1 MKYDA
6 SFGRS
11 EGGAMKDAGKSQ
23 RLFPFFA
30 LALAMSLGW
39 AGWTTP
45 SFGQA
50 DVTSPAISPP
60 PPAEVTPD
68 NVPADTEL
76 GIPMGSF
83 RLYPTL
89 DVRAGYDTNVF
100 ASSVQTGS
108 AYEAIRPSL
117 DVRSDWNNHMLN
129 FGGYGAFGFFN
140 SATSQNYQNFGFN
153 TDGRLDIYRDWN
165 VTASAA
171 FTGTTESLGTPDVAQ
186 TQSPSVVYAVPI
198 NVGMFQRFSRLFYQV
213 NAGYTALRYSDFSQ
227 LNTNALTAGSRDR
240 NEFTESLRAG
250 YELREGFDVWLQGGL
265 NQRSYLQQVNIAGQQ
280 RDSNGWSAVA
290 GSTLELSGVSK
301 LEGFVGYTQQNY
313 FNPGIIS
320 AAVTFGLSGTWN
332 GFQPLVVRP
341 FVIRSINE
349 TVFTNYQDYVST
361 TIGAEFTYTLRSD
374 WQLNA
379 GATFSLLDYTPIPG
393 TNGGAFAHTDDFY
406 RVSLGALYSIRPEFQ
421 VGPLYE
427 FSAGN
432 GPDPNT
438 SPNFTR
444 HVIMLRFVAKR

>member
-1 MKYDA
+1 
-6 SFGRS
+6 
-11 EGGAMKDAGKSQ
+11 MKDAGKSA
-23 RLFPFFA
+23 RPFPYFAFVGLF
-30 LALAMSLGW
+30 LGW
-39 AGWTTP
+39 VGWGTP
-45 SFGQA
+45 SFGQ
-50 DVTSPAISPP
+50 VTSPVISPP
-60 PPAEVTPD
+60 PPGDVSPD
-68 NVPADTEL
+68 NVPAGTEL
-76 GIPMGSF
+76 GIPLGSF

-89 DVRAGYDTNVF
+89 DVRAGYDTNPF
-100 ASSVQTGS
+100 ASSGGQQSGS

-129 FGGYGAFGFFN
+129 FGAYGGFGFYN
-140 SATSQNYQNFGFN
+140 SAASQNYQNFGFN
-153 TDGRLDIYRDWN
+153 TDGRVDIQRDWN
-165 VTASAA
+165 LSASAA
-171 FTGTTESLGTPDVAQ
+171 FTGATELLGTPDVAQ
-186 TQSPSVVYAVPI
+186 SVSPSVVYAVPLSLS
-198 NVGMFQRFSRLFYQV
+198 MFQRFNRVFYQ
-213 NAGYTALRYSDFSQ
+213 ATGTATALRYSDFSQ
-227 LNTNALTAGSRDR
+227 LNTNALPGGSRDI
-240 NEFTESLRAG
+240 NQFTESLRAG

-265 NQRSYLQQVNIAGQQ
+265 NQRSYLQQINIAGQQ

-332 GFQPLVVRP
+332 GYQPLVVRP

-361 TIGAEFTYTLRSD
+361 TIGAQFDYTIHSD

-379 GATFSLLDYTPIPG
+379 GASFSLLDYTPVPG
-393 TNGGAFAHTDDFY
+393 TNAGAFAHTDDFY
-406 RVSLGALYSIRPEFQ
+406 RLSLGLLYTFQ
-421 VGPLYE
+421 PQFQIGPLYE

-438 SPNFTR
+438 SQNFTR

>member
-1 MKYDA
+1 MPLSA
-6 SFGRS
+6 SVRTQIGMLVIATSVVQFANGFFGTYI
-11 EGGAMKDAGKSQ
+11 
-23 RLFPFFA
+23 
-30 LALAMSLGW
+30 SLRV
-39 AGWTTP
+39 AIE
-45 SFGQA
+45 SF
-50 DVTSPAISPP
+50 DVPGL
-60 PPAEVTPD
+60 V
-68 NVPADTEL
+68 L
-76 GIPMGSF
+76 
-83 RLYPTL
+83 
-89 DVRAGYDTNVF
+89 
-100 ASSVQTGS
+100 S
-108 AYEAIRPSL
+108 AY
-117 DVRSDWNNHMLN
+117 
-129 FGGYGAFGFFN
+129 F
-140 SATSQNYQNFGFN
+140 ATSQNYQNFGVN
-153 TDGRLDIYRDWN
+153 TDGRLDIYRDWYLTGN
-165 VTASAA
+165 AA

-198 NVGMFQRFSRLFYQV
+198 NLGMFQRFSRLFYQV

-227 LNTNALTAGSRDR
+227 LNTNALAAGSRDR

-301 LEGFVGYTQQNY
+301 LEAFVGYSQQNY
-313 FNPGIIS
+313 FS
-320 AAVTFGLSGTWN
+320 AGVNTGAVIFGLGGTWN

-361 TIGAEFTYTLRSD
+361 TFGAQFDYAIHSD
-374 WQLNA
+374 WQLTA
-379 GATFSLLDYTPIPG
+379 GATFSLLDYTPVPG
-393 TNGGAFAHTDDFY
+393 TNAGAFPHTDDFY
-406 RVSLGALYSIRPEFQ
+406 LLSLGALYSIRPEFQ

>member
-1 MKYDA
+1 
-6 SFGRS
+6 
-11 EGGAMKDAGKSQ
+11 MKDAGKSQ

-39 AGWTTP
+39 AGWSTP

-50 DVTSPAISPP
+50 SDVTSPVISPP
-60 PPAEVTPD
+60 PPGDV
-68 NVPADTEL
+68 VPASVPAETEL
-76 GIPMGSF
+76 GIPLGSF

-100 ASSVQTGS
+100 ASSAGQQTGS

-153 TDGRLDIYRDWN
+153 TDGRLDIYRDWYLTGN
-165 VTASAA
+165 AA
-171 FTGTTESLGTPDVAQ
+171 FTGTAESLGTPDVAQ
-186 TQSPSVVYAVPI
+186 TQSPSIVYAVPI

-227 LNTNALTAGSRDR
+227 LNTNALSSGSRDR

-265 NQRSYLQQVNIAGQQ
+265 NQRNYLQQVNIAGQQ

-301 LEGFVGYTQQNY
+301 LEAFVGYSQQNY
-313 FNPGIIS
+313 FS
-320 AAVTFGLSGTWN
+320 AGVNTGAVIFGLGGTWN

-341 FVIRSINE
+341 FVIRTINE

-361 TIGAEFTYTLRSD
+361 TLGAEFTYTLGND

-393 TNGGAFAHTDDFY
+393 TNAGAFAHTDDFY
-406 RVSLGALYSIRPEFQ
+406 RVSLGALYSIRPQFQ

-438 SPNFTR
+438 SPNYTR